1 MQNMPSFLR
10 LERTLGASRAK
21 AVSLGL
27 IIATALV
34 ISPILAAAHWQQST
48 PATSTKSNTA
58 AGKQIF
64 ERHCAVCHG
73 IDGGG
78 GRGPRL
84 NRPRLLHAPD
94 DAALR
99 SVISEGL
106 APRMPDAWFLND
118 EEVADL
124 AAYVRSL
131 GTIPAERLPG
141 DPARGVAIY
150 AKSACASCH
159 ILAGEGLGFGP
170 DLTGVAERRSASFI
184 RQTLLNPSSALPENF
199 LLVKIVTPAG
209 QIIQGI
215 RLNEDSFTIQM
226 MDASGRSYSFR
237 KRDLRDL
244 QKLPGKS
251 PMPSFKGLL
260 SDADLD
266 DLVAYL
272 ATARE
277 KQ

>member
-1 MQNMPSFLR
+1 MPSSFR
-10 LERTLGASRAK
+10 LERTLGSSRAK
-21 AVSLGL
+21 AASLGL

-34 ISPILAAAHWQQST
+34 ISPILAAPRLQQST
-48 PATSTKSNTA
+48 QANSTKSNTA

-84 NRPRLLHAPD
+84 NRPRLPHAPD
-94 DAALR
+94 EAALQ

-106 APRMPDAWFLND
+106 APGMPDAWFLND
-118 EEVADL
+118 QEVADV

-131 GTIPAERLPG
+131 GTIPAEPLRG

-150 AKSACASCH
+150 AKSACANCH

-170 DLTGVAERRSASFI
+170 DLTSVGERRSPSFI
-184 RQTLLNPSSALPENF
+184 RQALLKPSSALPENF
-199 LLVKIVTPAG
+199 LLVKVVTGAG
-209 QIIQGI
+209 QTIQGI
-215 RLNEDSFTIQM
+215 RLNEDSFTIQI
-226 MDASGRSYSFR
+226 MDASGRSYSFH
-237 KRDLRDL
+237 KLDLRGL
-244 QKLPGKS
+244 QKLPGES
-251 PMPSFKGLL
+251 PMPSFKNLL

-272 ATARE
+272 ATARG